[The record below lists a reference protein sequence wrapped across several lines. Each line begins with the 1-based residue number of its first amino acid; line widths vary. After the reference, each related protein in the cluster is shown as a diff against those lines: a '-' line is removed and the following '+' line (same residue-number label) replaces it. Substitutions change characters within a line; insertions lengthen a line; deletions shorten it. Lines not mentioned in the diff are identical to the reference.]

1 VETHPAAG
9 RSRSAPPPRW
19 LAALAGLTSAAI
31 GLAVA
36 EVVAGLSPRLRSPVL
51 DVGDRVVDRVPSWL
65 KDLAIEWFGTNDKQ
79 ALLAGIGG
87 VLAVYACVVGV
98 VGLRRSLPLGMAG
111 IALFGVAGSVAALG
125 ARTGTE
131 WITVLP
137 SLAGAAVA
145 ALSLFAFTR
154 PPVRRPATSSSPAK
168 PHSEPP
174 PADRRRFLAGAG
186 ALAAGA
192 FVFAAIGRRLEARFS
207 AADSRAS
214 ITLPMANRALRSV
227 PSSAQAPGAASF
239 YTSNADFYRIDTAL
253 SVPQVRAEDW
263 ELVVRGMV
271 DRELRLTYDDILRRE
286 IVEQDIT
293 LTCVSNTVG
302 GELIGTARWLGIRL
316 DDLLAEAG
324 IDPGADQIVGR
335 SVDGYTSGFPV
346 AALDGRDALVAVGMN
361 GEPLPLE
368 HGFPARLV
376 VPGIYGYASAT
387 KWLAEIELT
396 TFDSFEQYWVPRG
409 YADRAPIKLQ
419 SRIDRPRGLDRI
431 PPGQFVVAGVAWA
444 QTIGIDGVEVRIVDG
459 SWRPVQLAAE
469 VNDSTWRQWS
479 YPWDATPGRHSIS
492 VRAIDRNGAIQTDRR
507 SEPLP
512 DGATGHHT
520 VVVLV
525 DEA

>member
-1 VETHPAAG
+1 
-9 RSRSAPPPRW
+9 
-19 LAALAGLTSAAI
+19 LAALAGLMCAAA
-31 GLAVA
+31 GLAAA

-51 DVGDRVVDRVPSWL
+51 DVGDRVVDKVPPWL

-79 ALLAGIGG
+79 ALLAGIGV
-87 VLAVYACVVGV
+87 VLAVYACAVGV
-98 VGLRRSLPLGMAG
+98 IGLRRSLALGLAG
-111 IALFGVAGSVAALG
+111 IALFGLAGSVAALS

-137 SLAGAAVA
+137 SLSGAAVA
-145 ALSLFAFTR
+145 ALALMAFTR
-154 PPVRRPATSSSPAK
+154 PPVRRPVTASVPVK

-174 PADRRRFLAGAG
+174 SDRRRFLAGVG
-186 ALAAGA
+186 ALAGGA
-192 FVFAAIGRRLEARFS
+192 VVLAAIGRRLEARFS

-214 ITLPMANRALRSV
+214 ITLPPADRALRPV
-227 PSSAQAPGAASF
+227 AAGVQAPGAAPF
-239 YTSNADFYRIDTAL
+239 FTSNADFYRIDTAL

-263 ELVVRGMV
+263 ELAVRGMV
-271 DRELRLTYDDILRRE
+271 DRELRLTYDDVLGRE
-286 IVEQDIT
+286 LVEQAIT

-324 IDPGADQIVGR
+324 IDPAADQVVGR

-346 AALDGRDALVAVGMN
+346 AALDGRDAVVAIGMN

-387 KWLAEIELT
+387 KWLTEIELT
-396 TFDSFEQYWVPRG
+396 TFDRFDQYWVPRG
-409 YADRAPIKLQ
+409 YAARAPIKLQ

-431 PPGQFVVAGVAWA
+431 PPGQFVVAGAAWA
-444 QTIGIDGVEVRIVDG
+444 QTIGIDGVEVRIDDG
-459 SWRPVQLAAE
+459 RWRAAQLAAE
-469 VNDSTWRQWS
+469 VNDSTWRQWT

-492 VRAIDRNGAIQTDRR
+492 VRAIDRTGAIQTDRR

>member
-1 VETHPAAG
+1 M
-9 RSRSAPPPRW
+9 
-19 LAALAGLTSAAI
+19 
-31 GLAVA
+31 
-36 EVVAGLSPRLRSPVL
+36 RSPVL
-51 DVGDRVVDRVPSWL
+51 DVGDRVIDRVPTWL

-79 ALLAGIGG
+79 ALLAGIGA
-87 VLAVYACVVGV
+87 VLAVYACAVGV
-98 VGLRRSLPLGMAG
+98 IGLRRSLALGLAG
-111 IALFGVAGSVAALG
+111 VALFGVAGSVAALS

-131 WITVLP
+131 WMTVLP
-137 SLAGAAVA
+137 SLVGAAVA
-145 ALSLFAFTR
+145 GVVLVVFTR
-154 PPVRRPATSSSPAK
+154 PPVRRPASDPMAMKPQSDQSTPRLQPALQ
-168 PHSEPP
+168 
-174 PADRRRFLAGAG
+174 PADRRRFLAGVG

-192 FVFAAIGRRLEARFS
+192 VVFAAIGRRLEARFS

-214 ITLPMANRALRSV
+214 ITLPPADRALRPV
-227 PSSAQAPGAASF
+227 QTGAQAPGAASF
-239 YTSNADFYRIDTAL
+239 FTSNADFYRIDTAL

-271 DRELRLTYDDILRRE
+271 DRELRLSYDDVLRRA

-302 GELIGTARWLGIRL
+302 GELIGNARWLGIRL

-324 IDPGADQIVGR
+324 IEPAANQVVGR
-335 SVDGYTSGFPV
+335 SVDGYTCGFPV
-346 AALDGRDALVAVGMN
+346 EALDGRDALVAIGMN

-387 KWLAEIELT
+387 KWLTEIELT
-396 TFDSFEQYWVPRG
+396 TFDDFDHYWVSRG
-409 YADRAPIKLQ
+409 YAARAPIKLQ

-431 PPGQFVVAGVAWA
+431 PPGRFVVAGVAWE
-444 QTIGIDGVEVRIVDG
+444 QTVGIDAVEVRIDDG
-459 SWRPVQLAAE
+459 RWRPAQLAAE

-492 VRAIDRNGAIQTDRR
+492 VRAIDQNGAIQTDRR